1 MKNLLIGIC
10 NDSEEETELLFQH
23 LKIAETAYGMSF
35 DIRTFKTG
43 KDFLYSYCPAFD
55 ILFIALP
62 ISDMDSSL
70 LLSMIRQR
78 DSLVQIILLSD
89 SKEFY
94 RLGFDFQ
101 ARNFFIPPVR
111 YRHIYHEL
119 ERYFKEERLYRK
131 PYLWV
136 SNLNGGFKLYL
147 HKLRY
152 IETNNQHLVFHY
164 GNERFV
170 VFGQISEY
178 EDRLS
183 TGKFFRCNNSYIV
196 NIDYVENI
204 EKDLSRHRI
213 NLITE
218 EVIPLSRDKKKPLEK
233 MIKENWFSN

>member
-10 NDSEEETELLFQH
+10 NDSEETTELLVQH
-23 LKIAETAYGMSF
+23 LRIAETAFGMSF
-35 DIRTFKTG
+35 DIRIFRTG
-43 KDFLYSYCPAFD
+43 KDLLYSYCPAFD
-55 ILFIALP
+55 ILILMLP
-62 ISDMDSSL
+62 IADMNNSL

-94 RLGFDFQ
+94 HLGYEFQ
-101 ARNFFIPPVR
+101 ARNFLVTPVR

-119 ERYFKEERLYRK
+119 ERYFKEEHIYKR

-136 SNLNGGFKLYL
+136 SNLNGGLKLYL

-164 GNERFV
+164 GNERYV
-170 VFGQISEY
+170 VFGQICHY
-178 EDRLS
+178 EDLLS
-183 TGKFFRCNNSYIV
+183 NGKFFRCNNSYIV

-218 EVIPLSRDKKKPLEK
+218 ESIPLSRDKKKPLEK
-233 MIKENWFSN
+233 LIKENWFSN